1 MIELMNEYAQKFSK
15 DLADTFKGEWIDEGQ
30 IFIGNANW
38 EESPMSGTFKN
49 VPCTLK
55 LLNTGVYADS
65 KGNVE
70 VRVKYRITNNET
82 DEVREDYCNLK
93 VLLNKNYVF

>member
-1 MIELMNEYAQKFSK
+1 MHKKFSK
-15 DLADTFKGEWIDEGQ
+15 DLADTLKGEWVDKGQ

-38 EESPMSGTFKN
+38 KESLMGGTFKN

-55 LLNTGVYADS
+55 LLNIGVYVDS
-65 KGNVE
+65 KENVE

-82 DEVREDYCNLK
+82 DKVREDYCNIEA
-93 VLLNKNYVF
+93 LLNKNYVF

>member
-15 DLADTFKGEWIDEGQ
+15 DLADTFKGEWVDKGQ

-55 LLNTGVYADS
+55 LLNIGVFVTSTNDID
-65 KGNVE
+65 
-70 VRVKYRITNNET
+70 VRIKYRITNSET
-82 DEVREDYCNLK
+82 DEVREDYCSLNE
-93 VLLNKNYVF
+93 LLDSDYIF